1 MKVLFLDES
10 GDHSLG
16 KIDQQYPVFVL
27 GGIIVEADY
36 AKSEMTERVRRFKR
50 DMFGRENLVLH
61 TADITRNKNGF
72 ERLKE
77 PAFRARFYTA
87 LNELMFSLEYKVV
100 ACAIRK
106 DEHLQRYDV
115 SALDPYFLSLEVLVE
130 RFCFEIGKQPSGGC
144 IVAETRGSTLD
155 NQLELAWLNLKV
167 QGTRYMQAS
176 QIVRRISGLSL
187 RGKDGAMAGLELAD
201 LVVSP
206 IGRYVL
212 GKPVREDFRIV
223 MSKLRRDARGNYLGP
238 GLIVLPKKERGQD
251 PLRSSQ
257 PTKEK

>member
-16 KIDQQYPVFVL
+16 KIDPQYPVFVL
-27 GGIIVEADY
+27 GGIIVEARY
-36 AKSEMTERVRRFKR
+36 AKSEMAERVRRFKR
-50 DMFGRENLVLH
+50 DIFGREDIVLH

-72 ERLKE
+72 QQLKD
-77 PAFRARFYTA
+77 PAFRERFYAA
-87 LNELMFSLEYKVV
+87 LNEVMRDLDYKVV

-130 RFCFEIGKQPSGGC
+130 RFCFEIGKQSAGGC
-144 IVAETRGSTLD
+144 IVAETRGPTLD

-167 QGTRYMQAS
+167 QGTRYMRAS
-176 QIVRRISGLSL
+176 QIVQRISSLTL
-187 RGKDGAMAGLELAD
+187 RGKDGVLAGLELAD

-206 IGRYVL
+206 IGRHVL
-212 GKPVREDFRIV
+212 GKPAREDFRV
-223 MSKLRRDARGNYLGP
+223 VEAKFRRDARGNHLGP

-257 PTKEK
+257 PTN